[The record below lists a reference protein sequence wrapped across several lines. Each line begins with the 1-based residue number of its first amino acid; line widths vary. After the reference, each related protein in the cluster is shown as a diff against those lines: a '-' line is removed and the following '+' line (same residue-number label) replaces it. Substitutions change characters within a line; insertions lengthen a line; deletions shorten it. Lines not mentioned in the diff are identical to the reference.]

1 MNIFQENAHLTTGQE
16 TPISHPPHKLLC
28 TLLGQS
34 KEFYFTPLYQE
45 KDVSIPISVSFGLE
59 HSSTTTPIKHQKD
72 AASAQAC
79 NQHETGIK
87 GGVLVIKQ
95 PIRRQAHVLASGL

>member
-1 MNIFQENAHLTTGQE
+1 M
-16 TPISHPPHKLLC
+16 
-28 TLLGQS
+28 LLGQS

-45 KDVSIPISVSFGLE
+45 KDVSLLPISVSFGLE

-79 NQHETGIK
+79 NQRETGIK
-87 GGVLVIKQ
+87 GGILVIKQ
-95 PIRRQAHVLASGL
+95 LIRRQEHVLASGL